1 MEYCLNINTD
11 KFKNIKK
18 KYNYN
23 FTFLNNLYNYDIN
36 INIYYDILNSYEL
49 FKLKNIYNY
58 IYKRISKLNVENIKY
73 ISNINKLNSEEFNN
87 ILNEYINSELKSIII
102 INSIQQY
109 YKPSLN

>member
-1 MEYCLNINTD
+1 MEYCFNINTD
-11 KFKNIKK
+11 KFDNIKK
-18 KYNYN
+18 INNYNY
-23 FTFLNNLYNYDIN
+23 TFLNNLYNYDIN

-49 FKLKNIYNY
+49 FKLKNIYNF
-58 IYKRISKLNVENIKY
+58 IYNRINKLNVEDIKY
-73 ISNINKLNSEEFNN
+73 ISNIDKLNSEELNN